1 MDHILQLHV
10 EHHSSSSSMKHCESH
25 PGVARLGKSADA
37 SRVVLAFAA
46 IIASVALLFLP
57 SLSSVVTARTALFVL
72 SNAILLL
79 LLAADCRWFFSISAA
94 APASDAVAVD
104 ACSEPEPTGD
114 FLEKQHGRRHYQIQE
129 EARQCAVKSCVPDSA
144 GCLEHENGGGGPA
157 SEAFTETATI
167 SYDTDNTTAAS
178 EALVEDD
185 QEEDAP
191 VKSTPELPDLEE
203 LGIEEL
209 NKKFD
214 EFIQSRRNKWLKE
227 EACLFAA

>member
-10 EHHSSSSSMKHCESH
+10 EHHSSSSMKHCESH

-37 SRVVLAFAA
+37 SRFVLAFAA
-46 IIASVALLFLP
+46 IIASGSGALLLLP

-79 LLAADCRWFFSISAA
+79 LAADCRWFFSAA
-94 APASDAVAVD
+94 APASDAVVID

-129 EARQCAVKSCVPDSA
+129 EARQCAVQSCVPYSA
-144 GCLEHENGGGGPA
+144 ECLEHENGRGGTA

-178 EALVEDD
+178 EALEEDD

-191 VKSTPELPDLEE
+191 VKSTPELPDL
-203 LGIEEL
+203 EEL